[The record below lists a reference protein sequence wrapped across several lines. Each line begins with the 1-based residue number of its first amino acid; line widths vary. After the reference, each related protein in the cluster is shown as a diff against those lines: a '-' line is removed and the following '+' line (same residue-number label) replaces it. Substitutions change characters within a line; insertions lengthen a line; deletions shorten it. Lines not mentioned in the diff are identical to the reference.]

1 MSVVLPMKTFGTED
15 IIKLIAWTQLKN
27 YRSYRSHR
35 KKKLAE
41 MGVT

>member
-1 MSVVLPMKTFGTED
+1 MKTFGIED
-15 IIKLIAWTQLKN
+15 IIKLIEWTQLKN

-35 KKKLAE
+35 KKKLAA